1 MHNIDRTLQELE
13 AGPGYQDEFETGYDA
28 QHEFEH
34 EFEQEFEEEF
44 EQAFEQSFN
53 QGYQNETFELGG
65 PDQELEMAY
74 QLLEVGSDQELNQ
87 FLGDL
92 MTKAA
97 DAGRRFVASDNGQQ
111 VGRYLMN
118 FGQKTL
124 PSLAT
129 KYGGQAGAALGGRA
143 GAALG
148 GRLGPLGAR
157 AGAALGQDTGQ
168 WAGSKAAGWLGAK
181 AGSALAGNAKRI
193 FNLELEM
200 MRPDEQELEI
210 ARSFVRFANDV
221 THRAS
226 QITRQNPGIS
236 PADLGRQVLT
246 AAVPRHAPGLLPGGP
261 RVRPAQGSWSRRGN
275 TIVLHGL

>member
-13 AGPGYQDEFETGYDA
+13 AGPGYQDEFETGYDG

-34 EFEQEFEEEF
+34 EFEDEF
-44 EQAFEQSFN
+44 EQAFEQSFSA
-53 QGYQNETFELGG
+53 GYQNETFEMGG
-65 PDQELEMAY
+65 PDQELELAY
-74 QLLEVGSDQELNQ
+74 QLLEVGSEQELNQ

-97 DAGRRFVASDNGQQ
+97 DAGRRFVASDNGQK

-124 PSLAT
+124 PGLAG

-168 WAGSKAAGWLGAK
+168 WAGGKAGRWLGSKAGNV
-181 AGSALAGNAKRI
+181 LASNAKRI

-200 MRPDEQELEI
+200 LAPAEQELEI

-221 THRAS
+221 TRRAS
-226 QITRQNPGIS
+226 QITRQNPNIG
-236 PADLGRQVLT
+236 PADLGRQVL
-246 AAVPRHAPGLLPGGP
+246 AAVVPRHAPGLLPGGIP
-261 RVRPAQGSWSRRGN
+261 RARAARGSWSRRGN
-275 TIVLHGL
+275 TLVLHGV